1 MNAPTEQEIR
11 ESLRRDFNPNGTP
24 RDLAALLDNAQAQI
38 NQLRDWLAAH
48 PHPSTAD
55 GRQAQG
61 PRACPGPLA
70 QAGAAGEQAVSRPCR
85 GCGDPLSPDLVAIGA
100 RTCGSCA

>member
-1 MNAPTEQEIR
+1 MNAPTEPEIR
-11 ESLRRDFNPNGTP
+11 ESFRRDFNRDGTP

-55 GRQAQG
+55 GRQA
-61 PRACPGPLA
+61 RKDRELALARWLKLA
-70 QAGAAGEQAVSRPCR
+70 QQESKP
-85 GCGDPLSPDLVAIGA
+85 
-100 RTCGSCA
+100 